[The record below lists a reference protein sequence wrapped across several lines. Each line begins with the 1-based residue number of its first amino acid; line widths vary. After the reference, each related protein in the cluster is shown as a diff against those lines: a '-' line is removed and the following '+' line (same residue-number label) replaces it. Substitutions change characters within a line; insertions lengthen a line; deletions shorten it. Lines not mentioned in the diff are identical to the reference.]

1 MSPHYGL
8 CHSNNRGGE
17 GGGGRSQGEDAAQKP
32 AVCISCRGWGGEKKG
47 EERRMGDSGGEL
59 RGKLYN
65 TEVSLISVIPGLQQ
79 TDGGVCR
86 VLQKWRTQ
94 VQ

>member
-1 MSPHYGL
+1 
-8 CHSNNRGGE
+8 
-17 GGGGRSQGEDAAQKP
+17 
-32 AVCISCRGWGGEKKG
+32 
-47 EERRMGDSGGEL
+47 MGDSGGEL